1 MRILM
6 VGSGGR
12 EHALIRKLKESPRCE
27 EIYCAPGNGGISKD
41 AVCVDIS
48 AEDIDG
54 IAAFAKEKN
63 IDLVFVAPDDPLAAG
78 MVDALEQAGIRAFG
92 PRKNAA
98 VIESSKVFSKNLM
111 KKYGKN
117 WVCWLIWIGIWQLA
131 DLFIHNNII
140 FAGPFDMALTLAGLL
155 KDGDFWLSL
164 FHSSLRICLGFLSAF
179 CLGILLGSLGWAFPL
194 VKEFLKPPMLMIR
207 SVPVASFVI
216 LALIW
221 IGSENLSVFI
231 SFLVV
236 VPMIYGATLA
246 GLENM
251 DQKLL
256 EMSQVFS
263 MPFLKKVRYLFIPA
277 VHPYLVSSC
286 RTALGMSWK
295 SGVAAEVIGIPK
307 ASIGEQL
314 YYTKL
319 YLDTSGL
326 FAWTFSIIL
335 ISAVFEFVF
344 LTLLKKVRH

>member
-1 MRILM
+1 MKVLVI
-6 VGSGGR
+6 GSGGR
-12 EHALIRKLKESPRCE
+12 EHALLWKLAHSPSVKEVYV
-27 EIYCAPGNGGISKD
+27 IPGNDGMTDVAHLIPVKGT
-41 AVCVDIS
+41 
-48 AEDIDG
+48 EDILDFPRLMKVDLTVAG
-54 IAAFAKEKN
+54 PETVLTEGLADKFAEKGMAF
-63 IDLVFVAPDDPLAAG
+63 
-78 MVDALEQAGIRAFG
+78 FG
-92 PRKNAA
+92 PSAA
-98 VIESSKVFSKNLM
+98 AAQIEGSKSFAKNLM

>member
-1 MRILM
+1 M
-6 VGSGGR
+6 
-12 EHALIRKLKESPRCE
+12 
-27 EIYCAPGNGGISKD
+27 
-41 AVCVDIS
+41 
-48 AEDIDG
+48 
-54 IAAFAKEKN
+54 
-63 IDLVFVAPDDPLAAG
+63 
-78 MVDALEQAGIRAFG
+78 
-92 PRKNAA
+92 
-98 VIESSKVFSKNLM
+98 KNLM

-295 SGVAAEVIGIPK
+295 SGVAAEMIGIPK

>member
-1 MRILM
+1 MGLSPGERIFKT
-6 VGSGGR
+6 
-12 EHALIRKLKESPRCE
+12 A
-27 EIYCAPGNGGISKD
+27 YA
-41 AVCVDIS
+41 
-48 AEDIDG
+48 
-54 IAAFAKEKN
+54 
-63 IDLVFVAPDDPLAAG
+63 DDP
-78 MVDALEQAGIRAFG
+78 
-92 PRKNAA
+92 
-98 VIESSKVFSKNLM
+98 
-111 KKYGKN
+111 
-117 WVCWLIWIGIWQLA
+117 
-131 DLFIHNNII
+131 
-140 FAGPFDMALTLAGLL
+140 
-155 KDGDFWLSL
+155 
-164 FHSSLRICLGFLSAF
+164 ICTGGFLCHSGTD
-179 CLGILLGSLGWAFPL
+179 LDR
-194 VKEFLKPPMLMIR
+194 VRK
-207 SVPVASFVI
+207 SVCF
-216 LALIW
+216 
-221 IGSENLSVFI
+221 
-231 SFLVV
+231 
-236 VPMIYGATLA
+236 YGATLA

>member
-1 MRILM
+1 
-6 VGSGGR
+6 
-12 EHALIRKLKESPRCE
+12 
-27 EIYCAPGNGGISKD
+27 
-41 AVCVDIS
+41 
-48 AEDIDG
+48 
-54 IAAFAKEKN
+54 
-63 IDLVFVAPDDPLAAG
+63 
-78 MVDALEQAGIRAFG
+78 
-92 PRKNAA
+92 
-98 VIESSKVFSKNLM
+98 M

-194 VKEFLKPPMLMIR
+194 VKEFLKPPMLMI
-207 SVPVASFVI
+207 
-216 LALIW
+216 
-221 IGSENLSVFI
+221 
-231 SFLVV
+231 
-236 VPMIYGATLA
+236 
-246 GLENM
+246 
-251 DQKLL
+251 LL

-307 ASIGEQL
+307 TSIGEQL

>member
-1 MRILM
+1 MGREKQNQVKCRIPKRIRQLLILLIWLLLWQLLAELIHNRILF
-6 VGSGGR
+6 VG
-12 EHALIRKLKESPRCE
+12 P
-27 EIYCAPGNGGISKD
+27 
-41 AVCVDIS
+41 
-48 AEDIDG
+48 AE
-54 IAAFAKEKN
+54 AFA
-63 IDLVFVAPDDPLAAG
+63 
-78 MVDALEQAGIRAFG
+78 ALF
-92 PRKNAA
+92 
-98 VIESSKVFSKNLM
+98 L
-111 KKYGKN
+111 
-117 WVCWLIWIGIWQLA
+117 QL
-131 DLFIHNNII
+131 
-140 FAGPFDMALTLAGLL
+140 PTVE
-155 KDGDFWLSL
+155 FWRTVL
-164 FHSSLRICLGFLSAF
+164 HSSFRICSGYLLAFLLGVLF
-179 CLGILLGSLGWAFPL
+179 GILAYKKWYAE
-194 VKEFLKPPMLMIR
+194 EFLEPAVALLQSI
-207 SVPVASFVI
+207 PVASFVI

-307 ASIGEQL
+307 TSIGEQL

>member
-1 MRILM
+1 MGREKQNQVKCRIPKRIRQFLILLIWLLLWQLLAELIHNRILF
-6 VGSGGR
+6 VG
-12 EHALIRKLKESPRCE
+12 P
-27 EIYCAPGNGGISKD
+27 
-41 AVCVDIS
+41 
-48 AEDIDG
+48 AE
-54 IAAFAKEKN
+54 AFAALFLQLPTVEFWRTVLHSSFR
-63 IDLVFVAPDDPLAAG
+63 ICSGYLLAFLLGVLFGILAYKKWF
-78 MVDALEQAGIRAFG
+78 AEEFLEPA
-92 PRKNAA
+92 
-98 VIESSKVFSKNLM
+98 
-111 KKYGKN
+111 
-117 WVCWLIWIGIWQLA
+117 
-131 DLFIHNNII
+131 
-140 FAGPFDMALTLAGLL
+140 MALLQ
-155 KDGDFWLSL
+155 S
-164 FHSSLRICLGFLSAF
+164 I
-179 CLGILLGSLGWAFPL
+179 
-194 VKEFLKPPMLMIR
+194 
-207 SVPVASFVI
+207 PVASFVI

>member
-1 MRILM
+1 M
-6 VGSGGR
+6 
-12 EHALIRKLKESPRCE
+12 
-27 EIYCAPGNGGISKD
+27 
-41 AVCVDIS
+41 
-48 AEDIDG
+48 
-54 IAAFAKEKN
+54 
-63 IDLVFVAPDDPLAAG
+63 
-78 MVDALEQAGIRAFG
+78 
-92 PRKNAA
+92 
-98 VIESSKVFSKNLM
+98 
-111 KKYGKN
+111 
-117 WVCWLIWIGIWQLA
+117 
-131 DLFIHNNII
+131 
-140 FAGPFDMALTLAGLL
+140 GL
-155 KDGDFWLSL
+155 S
-164 FHSSLRICLGFLSAF
+164 
-179 CLGILLGSLGWAFPL
+179 L

-263 MPFLKKVRYLFIPA
+263 MPFLKKSALPL
-277 VHPYLVSSC
+277 HPGCPPLSGKQLQDC
-286 RTALGMSWK
+286 LGMSWK

-307 ASIGEQL
+307 TSIGEQL

>member
-1 MRILM
+1 
-6 VGSGGR
+6 
-12 EHALIRKLKESPRCE
+12 
-27 EIYCAPGNGGISKD
+27 
-41 AVCVDIS
+41 
-48 AEDIDG
+48 
-54 IAAFAKEKN
+54 
-63 IDLVFVAPDDPLAAG
+63 
-78 MVDALEQAGIRAFG
+78 
-92 PRKNAA
+92 
-98 VIESSKVFSKNLM
+98 M

-117 WVCWLIWIGIWQLA
+117 WICWLVWIGIWQLA
-131 DLFIHNNII
+131 DLFIHNNVI
-140 FAGPFDMALTLAGLL
+140 FAGPVNMAVTLAGLL

-164 FHSSLRICLGFLSAF
+164 LHSAFRICSGFLSAF
-179 CLGILLGSLGWAFPL
+179 FLG
-194 VKEFLKPPMLMIR
+194 MLMIR
-207 SVPVASFVI
+207 CVPVASFVI

-251 DQKLL
+251 DKKLL

-263 MPFLKKVRYLFIPA
+263 MPFLKKVRFLFVPA
-277 VHPYLVSSC
+277 VHPYLISSC

-335 ISAVFEFVF
+335 ISAVFELVF

>member
-1 MRILM
+1 
-6 VGSGGR
+6 
-12 EHALIRKLKESPRCE
+12 
-27 EIYCAPGNGGISKD
+27 
-41 AVCVDIS
+41 
-48 AEDIDG
+48 
-54 IAAFAKEKN
+54 
-63 IDLVFVAPDDPLAAG
+63 
-78 MVDALEQAGIRAFG
+78 
-92 PRKNAA
+92 
-98 VIESSKVFSKNLM
+98 
-111 KKYGKN
+111 
-117 WVCWLIWIGIWQLA
+117 
-131 DLFIHNNII
+131 
-140 FAGPFDMALTLAGLL
+140 
-155 KDGDFWLSL
+155 
-164 FHSSLRICLGFLSAF
+164 
-179 CLGILLGSLGWAFPL
+179 
-194 VKEFLKPPMLMIR
+194 MIR

-236 VPMIYGATLA
+236 IPMIYGATLA

-263 MPFLKKVRYLFIPA
+263 MPFLKKVRYLFVPA

-307 ASIGEQL
+307 TSIGEQL

>member
-1 MRILM
+1 
-6 VGSGGR
+6 
-12 EHALIRKLKESPRCE
+12 
-27 EIYCAPGNGGISKD
+27 
-41 AVCVDIS
+41 
-48 AEDIDG
+48 
-54 IAAFAKEKN
+54 
-63 IDLVFVAPDDPLAAG
+63 
-78 MVDALEQAGIRAFG
+78 
-92 PRKNAA
+92 
-98 VIESSKVFSKNLM
+98 M

-263 MPFLKKVRYLFIPA
+263 MPFLKYA
-277 VHPYLVSSC
+277 TSSS
-286 RTALGMSWK
+286 RLST
-295 SGVAAEVIGIPK
+295 
-307 ASIGEQL
+307 
-314 YYTKL
+314 
-319 YLDTSGL
+319 
-326 FAWTFSIIL
+326 L
-335 ISAVFEFVF
+335 IW
-344 LTLLKKVRH
+344 

>member
-1 MRILM
+1 MGLSPGERIFKTAYADDPICTGGFLCHSGTDLDR
-6 VGSGGR
+6 VRKSVCFYLFSGGSS
-12 EHALIRKLKESPRCE
+12 H
-27 EIYCAPGNGGISKD
+27 
-41 AVCVDIS
+41 
-48 AEDIDG
+48 
-54 IAAFAKEKN
+54 
-63 IDLVFVAPDDPLAAG
+63 DLWRYA
-78 MVDALEQAGIRAFG
+78 
-92 PRKNAA
+92 
-98 VIESSKVFSKNLM
+98 
-111 KKYGKN
+111 
-117 WVCWLIWIGIWQLA
+117 
-131 DLFIHNNII
+131 
-140 FAGPFDMALTLAGLL
+140 
-155 KDGDFWLSL
+155 
-164 FHSSLRICLGFLSAF
+164 
-179 CLGILLGSLGWAFPL
+179 
-194 VKEFLKPPMLMIR
+194 
-207 SVPVASFVI
+207 
-216 LALIW
+216 
-221 IGSENLSVFI
+221 
-231 SFLVV
+231 
-236 VPMIYGATLA
+236 A

>member
-1 MRILM
+1 M
-6 VGSGGR
+6 
-12 EHALIRKLKESPRCE
+12 
-27 EIYCAPGNGGISKD
+27 
-41 AVCVDIS
+41 
-48 AEDIDG
+48 
-54 IAAFAKEKN
+54 
-63 IDLVFVAPDDPLAAG
+63 
-78 MVDALEQAGIRAFG
+78 
-92 PRKNAA
+92 
-98 VIESSKVFSKNLM
+98 KNLM

-221 IGSENLSVFI
+221 IGSENL
-231 SFLVV
+231 
-236 VPMIYGATLA
+236 
-246 GLENM
+246 
-251 DQKLL
+251 
-256 EMSQVFS
+256 
-263 MPFLKKVRYLFIPA
+263 RYLFIPA

>member
-1 MRILM
+1 MGREKQNQVKCRIPKQIRQFLILLIWLLLWQLLAELIHNRILF
-6 VGSGGR
+6 VG
-12 EHALIRKLKESPRCE
+12 P
-27 EIYCAPGNGGISKD
+27 
-41 AVCVDIS
+41 
-48 AEDIDG
+48 AE
-54 IAAFAKEKN
+54 AFAALFLQLPTVEFWRTVLHSSFR
-63 IDLVFVAPDDPLAAG
+63 ICSGYLLAFLLGVLFGILAYKKWF
-78 MVDALEQAGIRAFG
+78 AEEFLEPA
-92 PRKNAA
+92 
-98 VIESSKVFSKNLM
+98 
-111 KKYGKN
+111 
-117 WVCWLIWIGIWQLA
+117 
-131 DLFIHNNII
+131 
-140 FAGPFDMALTLAGLL
+140 MALLQ
-155 KDGDFWLSL
+155 S
-164 FHSSLRICLGFLSAF
+164 I
-179 CLGILLGSLGWAFPL
+179 
-194 VKEFLKPPMLMIR
+194 
-207 SVPVASFVI
+207 PVASFVI

>member
-1 MRILM
+1 
-6 VGSGGR
+6 
-12 EHALIRKLKESPRCE
+12 
-27 EIYCAPGNGGISKD
+27 
-41 AVCVDIS
+41 
-48 AEDIDG
+48 
-54 IAAFAKEKN
+54 
-63 IDLVFVAPDDPLAAG
+63 
-78 MVDALEQAGIRAFG
+78 
-92 PRKNAA
+92 
-98 VIESSKVFSKNLM
+98 
-111 KKYGKN
+111 
-117 WVCWLIWIGIWQLA
+117 
-131 DLFIHNNII
+131 
-140 FAGPFDMALTLAGLL
+140 
-155 KDGDFWLSL
+155 
-164 FHSSLRICLGFLSAF
+164 
-179 CLGILLGSLGWAFPL
+179 
-194 VKEFLKPPMLMIR
+194 MIR

-295 SGVAAEVIGIPK
+295 SGVAAEVSVPES
-307 ASIGEQL
+307 SIGEQL
-314 YYTKL
+314 CYTKL

>member
-1 MRILM
+1 
-6 VGSGGR
+6 
-12 EHALIRKLKESPRCE
+12 
-27 EIYCAPGNGGISKD
+27 
-41 AVCVDIS
+41 
-48 AEDIDG
+48 
-54 IAAFAKEKN
+54 
-63 IDLVFVAPDDPLAAG
+63 
-78 MVDALEQAGIRAFG
+78 
-92 PRKNAA
+92 
-98 VIESSKVFSKNLM
+98 M

-179 CLGILLGSLGWAFPL
+179 CLG
-194 VKEFLKPPMLMIR
+194 MIR

-307 ASIGEQL
+307 TSIGEQL